1 MIFTIRV
8 TTGQEKIVCGML
20 EKKAKKE
27 NLEIYSIIS
36 VENVKGYLFL
46 ETPDENNAVKL
57 IQKVRHVKG
66 LLKTK
71 MEVEEIKKLVE
82 IGEELKV
89 DIEQGDIIEM
99 ISGPFKG
106 EKAKVIKVNEG
117 KEEITGELVEV
128 AVPIPITVKS
138 KTVKLFRKKGSD

>member
-1 MIFTIRV
+1 
-8 TTGQEKIVCGML
+8 
-20 EKKAKKE
+20 
-27 NLEIYSIIS
+27 